1 MKFNDGVSIIVTVF
15 NKEKYIEN
23 TLSSIVKQMNR
34 SSELIV
40 VNDGSTDKSLQKIN
54 SFLKKKKISHKL
66 INQTNTGPSIA
77 INNALKK
84 VKFSFI
90 KLVDGDDILA
100 PDAID
105 FMFNTMVN
113 SKLDLLYG
121 HWKWVE
127 DPEEYSFKKIQNNQ
141 TKILNNAITKFLA
154 IGWGGSSNLMIKTES
169 FKRVGGCDENIFV
182 QDYSI
187 PLRIAGNHLKSNS
200 NKQYKVATTSKLI
213 CVCPKFITNRIMDNS
228 GQTVYDLS
236 IASLNFLDEH
246 NLLEQKEKDAVLK
259 KIISRCWKW
268 ALRKNGKGYFSKEFR
283 IYLKSKLGLKYSP
296 EFVRYFV
303 YQIWRKEEK
312 IRKFRYTPKNKVRIL
327 IYVGLDLLGDALLKL
342 PFLRTIKK
350 VFPKSEITWLA
361 GKGNSILNKSLK
373 PLTHGLLDKIEDKT
387 KIGSKLSDISK
398 AKSLSNFDIVI
409 DTQKRV
415 FTTLILKKI
424 NCDIFISQSANFFF
438 SDLEPENKKEVN
450 LSKQLINLAEI
461 FNYKKIDDSLS
472 IKINKSKK
480 VVICPGASVKWKSWD
495 LEKFIELANY
505 LLHKKFVPIFILGP
519 KEKNLERKLLNVFG
533 KSRIFISNDPIKTI
547 EFSADAK
554 LGISNDTGCGH
565 LIANSGIPLITIF
578 GPTNS
583 EKFSPIGNPHNKVVS
598 SSKEC
603 GSTDIN
609 KIKPELLIEKFNKL
623 IKEIG

>member
-34 SSELIV
+34 SSELII

-54 SFLKKKKISHKL
+54 SFLNKKKISHKL

-105 FMFNTMVN
+105 FMFKTMVN

-121 HWKWVE
+121 DWKWVE
-127 DPEEYSFKKIQNNQ
+127 KPEKYSFKKSQNNQ
-141 TKILNNAITKFLA
+141 TKIMNDAITNLLA
-154 IGWGGSSNLMIKTES
+154 KGWGGSTNLMIKTES
-169 FKRVGGCDENIFV
+169 FKKVGGCDENIFV

-200 NKQYKVATTSKLI
+200 SKHYKVAVTSKLI
-213 CVCPKFITNRIMDNS
+213 CVCPKFITNRIMGNN

-246 NLLEQKEKDAVLK
+246 SLLKQKVIDAVLK

-268 ALRKNGKGYFSKEFR
+268 ALKKNDKSYFSKEFR
-283 IYLKSKLGLKYSP
+283 IYLKSKFGKKYSP
-296 EFVRYFV
+296 KFVRYFV
-303 YQIWRKEEK
+303 YQTWRKEER
-312 IRKFRYTPKNKVRIL
+312 IRKLNYTPKKKVKIL

-342 PFLRTIKK
+342 PFLRTLKK
-350 VFPKSEITWLA
+350 VFPQSEITWLA

-373 PLTHGLLDKIEDKT
+373 PLTHGLLNKVEDKIR
-387 KIGSKLSDISK
+387 IGSKLWDISK
-398 AKSLSNFDIVI
+398 AKNLSNFDIVI

-415 FTTLILKKI
+415 LTTLILKKI

-438 SDLEPENKKEVN
+438 SDLKPDTKKEVN

-461 FNYKKIDDSLS
+461 FDCKNIVKSAFV
-472 IKINKSKK
+472 KINKSKK
-480 VVICPGASVKWKSWD
+480 IVICPGASVKWKSWN
-495 LEKFIELANY
+495 LENFIEMANY

-519 KEKNLERKLLNVFG
+519 KEKNLKHRLLKAFD
-533 KSRIFISNDPIKTI
+533 KSKIFVSNDPIKTI

-565 LIANSGIPLITIF
+565 LIANAGIPLITIF

-583 EKFSPIGNPHNKVVS
+583 EKFRPIGNPHNKVVS

-609 KIKPELLIEKFNKL
+609 KIRPELLIEKFNKL